1 MEMMSHLVAAA
12 AIAVLCV
19 PLAVAINGEE
29 PARNQ
34 RKLGQTTTIAWNS
47 PSVRKIWE
55 SARDKAIP
63 LGERGMPEESNDRLV
78 FFQDALSKKLSKEDL
93 HAVAS
98 SCATMPYEGRWMDL
112 PSMVYRAVLDL
123 FVASGDREGL
133 VTLLAAHFVSETL
146 DDTTEGILVAHCGTP
161 PVLIMT
167 DALGKGPVFRH
178 DVERALA
185 HGYDEA
191 AVVDKK
197 DAALVKSAVDWYD
210 KHKHDRAIGF
220 VRLTDPILIV
230 TDAYSRSKI
239 PAVREKIA
247 EALRRAFR
255 GFGVS
260 GKTDDEF
267 VANAVRWYGQRKD
280 RLWFNIKYA
289 LYGGPD
295 DHEPLFCLEP
305 SADAPR

>member
-1 MEMMSHLVAAA
+1 
-12 AIAVLCV
+12 
-19 PLAVAINGEE
+19 
-29 PARNQ
+29 
-34 RKLGQTTTIAWNS
+34 
-47 PSVRKIWE
+47 
-55 SARDKAIP
+55 
-63 LGERGMPEESNDRLV
+63 
-78 FFQDALSKKLSKEDL
+78 
-93 HAVAS
+93 
-98 SCATMPYEGRWMDL
+98 MPYEAHGMDL

-123 FVASGDREGL
+123 FMGSGDREGL

-146 DDTTEGILVAHCGTP
+146 GETTEEILVARCGTE
-161 PVLIMT
+161 PVLIVT
-167 DALGKGPVFRH
+167 DTWRKGHVFRS

-197 DAALVKSAVDWYD
+197 NAALVKRAVEWYD
-210 KHKHDRAIGF
+210 EHKHDPYIGF

-247 EALRRAFR
+247 EVLRRAFR

-289 LYGGPD
+289 IDDGPD
-295 DHEPLFCLEP
+295 DHEPLFYLEP